1 MLQKWP
7 GKRSKNGLLPQQKWL
22 CLMIWVRIYPFQEL
36 IHSKNWSIL
45 APFDPFSEIINLW
58 QFSFQIIFSEKHA
71 PNSILKRGKYK
82 GRDIFMYI
90 INSTGIIETSAESR
104 KKLALRTVLNNTT
117 HYSLILIPSDS
128 FPFLA
133 TCSSKQSRIYR
144 NIGGRSLFSRKLAVN
159 ESLSCDWNCFLVG
172 ISNLKEFGS
181 LHVFFSVHMRNL
193 FLVGFSIRS
202 SFSSKTNF
210 ATFLICS
217 KHKFCHIFEPL
228 WFDLSKTYFQWFTY
242 SFHSHHWWVIN

>member
-1 MLQKWP
+1 MFLNEFEHKLCYITLKTEKINGSFFLYKVGKSQPTAFKARHYTQPFKTWWEWEQNDILHQSLTWLSHGYPFEHTKVDRNYSQVLFKILNRNVKQKQP

-117 HYSLILIPSDS
+117 HYSLIFIPSDS
-128 FPFLA
+128 FRFLA
-133 TCSSKQSRIYR
+133 T
-144 NIGGRSLFSRKLAVN
+144 
-159 ESLSCDWNCFLVG
+159 W
-172 ISNLKEFGS
+172 
-181 LHVFFSVHMRNL
+181 
-193 FLVGFSIRS
+193 
-202 SFSSKTNF
+202 
-210 ATFLICS
+210 
-217 KHKFCHIFEPL
+217 
-228 WFDLSKTYFQWFTY
+228 
-242 SFHSHHWWVIN
+242 